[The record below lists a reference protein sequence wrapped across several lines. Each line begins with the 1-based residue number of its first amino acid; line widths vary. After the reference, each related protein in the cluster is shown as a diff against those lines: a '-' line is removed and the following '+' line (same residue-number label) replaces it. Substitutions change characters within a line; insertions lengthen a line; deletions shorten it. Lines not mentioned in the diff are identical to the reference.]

1 MSEVL
6 IIGGG
11 FSGLAAGVALAEA
24 GRSVRLLEQKP
35 HLGGRA
41 RSFLDPA
48 TGSVVDNG
56 QHIFMG
62 CYHATIHFLSTIGTL
77 NRVRFQK
84 HLNVPFLERNGRLTV
99 LQCPALPSPW
109 HVLLGVLRSG
119 GFAFK
124 EKLEVWRFGG
134 SLQWAKATDPGS
146 ERLSVRE
153 WLTKLG
159 QSERLQRNFWDLLC
173 IAALNEDPS
182 VASAALFERVVRL
195 ALFTSPEDSRLG
207 IPRVGLSDVYVDAAT
222 AYIRARGGRVECRR
236 SVASLLV
243 SEGRCRGVR
252 LSTGEEIEAE
262 SVLSAVPSFQLA
274 GLLPGEMLRREPFFA
289 AVVSLRPA
297 PIISINLWFDRA
309 ITELDFVGL
318 RGATIQ
324 WLFNKGK
331 ILGYAGSS
339 SPLPLGGVRFLD
351 PDGVHR
357 TPEIG
362 EGGPPRPLSS
372 VRQPTERVRGSK
384 TSSENYISLVL
395 SGAHRHIG
403 RSKEELLAIA
413 LLELG
418 ELFPAAQKAKLRHSL
433 IIKERFA
440 TFSPTWEAQQ
450 VRPTAR
456 TPVRGLYLAGDWT
469 ATGLP
474 ATIESA
480 IQSGY
485 TAAGA
490 IVDDG

>member
-1 MSEVL
+1 MPDEVL

-11 FSGLAAGVALAEA
+11 FSGLAAGVALAEE

-56 QHIFMG
+56 QHIIMG
-62 CYHATIHFLSTIGTL
+62 CYHSTLHFLSTLGTL
-77 NRVRFQK
+77 DRIRFQK
-84 HLNVPFLERNGRLTV
+84 HLTLRFLERNGRLTA
-99 LQCPALPSPW
+99 LQCSGLPSPW

-119 GFAFK
+119 SFSFK
-124 EKLEVWRFGG
+124 HKLEVLRLGR
-134 SLQWAKATDPGS
+134 SLQWARAMDHGL
-146 ERLSVRE
+146 ERLSVRQ

-159 QSERLQRNFWDLLC
+159 QSESLQRNFWDLLC

-182 VASAALFERVVRL
+182 KANAELFERVLRL
-195 ALFTSPEDSRLG
+195 ALFSSPADSRIG
-207 IPRVGLSDVYVDAAT
+207 IARVGLSEVYVDAAT
-222 AYIRARGGRVECRR
+222 AYIRARRGRVECSR

-243 SEGRCRGVR
+243 SEGQCRGVR
-252 LSTGEEIEAE
+252 LSSGEEIEAQ

-274 GLLPGEMLRREPFFA
+274 GLLPGELLRFEPFFA
-289 AVVSLRPA
+289 PAISLRPA
-297 PIISINLWFDRA
+297 PIISINLWFDRP

-318 RGATIQ
+318 RGTTIQ

-331 ILGYAGSS
+331 ILGSG
-339 SPLPLGGVRFLD
+339 
-351 PDGVHR
+351 
-357 TPEIG
+357 
-362 EGGPPRPLSS
+362 
-372 VRQPTERVRGSK
+372 Q
-384 TSSENYISLVL
+384 NYVSLVL

-403 RSKEELLAIA
+403 RGKEELLAMA
-413 LLELG
+413 LRELG
-418 ELFPAAQKAKLRHSL
+418 DLFPEAQKAKLHHAL
-433 IIKERFA
+433 VIKERFA
-440 TFSPTWEAQQ
+440 TFSPTWEAEQL
-450 VRPTAR
+450 RPTAR

-480 IQSGY
+480 VQSGY

-490 IVDDG
+490 ILDDG

>member
-1 MSEVL
+1 MPNQVL

-11 FSGLAAGVALAEA
+11 FAGLAAGVALAE
-24 GRSVRLLEQKP
+24 GGCRVRLLEQKP

-41 RSFLDPA
+41 RSFFDPA

-62 CYHATIHFLSTIGTL
+62 CYHATIRFLSTIGTL
-77 NRVRFQK
+77 DRIRFQQ
-84 HLNVPFLERNGRLTV
+84 HLTLHFLERNGRLTV
-99 LQCPALPSPW
+99 LQCPSLPSPW

-119 GFAFK
+119 SFAFT
-124 EKLEVWRFGG
+124 EKLEVLRLGG
-134 SLQWAKATDPGS
+134 SLKWSKALHPNW
-146 ERLSVRE
+146 EKMSVRE
-153 WLTKLG
+153 WLSRFG

-173 IAALNEDPS
+173 IAALNEDPT
-182 VASAALFERVVRL
+182 VASAALFERVLRL
-195 ALFTSPEDSRLG
+195 ALFTSPEDSRIG
-207 IPRVGLSDVYVDAAT
+207 IPGVGLSGVYVDAAT
-222 AYIRARGGRVECRR
+222 AYIQARGGRIECSR
-236 SVASLLV
+236 SVAGLV
-243 SEGRCRGVR
+243 ISEGRCWGVR

-274 GLLPGEMLRREPFFA
+274 RLLPGELLRREPFFA
-289 AVVSLRPA
+289 PVVSLRPA

-331 ILGYAGSS
+331 ILG
-339 SPLPLGGVRFLD
+339 L
-351 PDGVHR
+351 
-357 TPEIG
+357 
-362 EGGPPRPLSS
+362 
-372 VRQPTERVRGSK
+372 
-384 TSSENYISLVL
+384 SENYVSLVL
-395 SGAHRHIG
+395 SGAHQHIG
-403 RSKEELLAIA
+403 RSKEDLLATA

-418 ELFPAAQKAKLRHSL
+418 DFFPAARKAKLHHWL

-450 VRPTAR
+450 LRPTVR
-456 TPVRGLYLAGDWT
+456 TPVPGLYLAGDWT

-480 IQSGY
+480 VLSGY

-490 IVDDG
+490 ILEDRGVH